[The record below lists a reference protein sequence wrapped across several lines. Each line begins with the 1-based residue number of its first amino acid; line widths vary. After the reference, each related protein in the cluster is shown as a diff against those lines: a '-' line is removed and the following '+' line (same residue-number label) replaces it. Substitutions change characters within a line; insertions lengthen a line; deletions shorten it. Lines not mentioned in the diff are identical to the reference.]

1 MGTLRSFVKYKRKEL
16 GITQE
21 ELTTNAGLGLNF
33 VRDLE
38 QSKKTLRKLFKI
50 GIIQFSYQFA
60 LSLGRTDKVMDTI
73 CEAFSNQNDAVK
85 AVVNSSFLNEDYK
98 SGYYEIFL
106 KKMGQIGFSK

>member
-50 GIIQFSYQFA
+50 GII
-60 LSLGRTDKVMDTI
+60 
-73 CEAFSNQNDAVK
+73 
-85 AVVNSSFLNEDYK
+85 
-98 SGYYEIFL
+98 
-106 KKMGQIGFSK
+106 